1 MHLQKTKPV
10 ALQSFLITS
19 SFLMGALIQQYLI
32 MGQNFV
38 IRYVHTHIL
47 KITSVGDTHRSVTLA
62 LKHTYIQSLT
72 TSLMSWMVRTTIP
85 VLLSFLTLLKVPNA
99 TELNKLGI

>member
-47 KITSVGDTHRSVTLA
+47 KITSVSDTHRSVTLA
-62 LKHTYIQSLT
+62 LKHTYIQSFT
-72 TSLMSWMVRTTIP
+72 TSNELDGKNHNPS
-85 VLLSFLTLLKVPNA
+85 SLKFSDPL
-99 TELNKLGI
+99 ESS